1 MKNIINYSLIQFTPD
16 PKRNETINIGLLV
29 FLPHAVS
36 VHICESIRKIRAV
49 DGATSANDLKI
60 VESRLGKIFGS
71 IDRTPENFNKEFEFR
86 RSMMPN
92 SYQLSSLGYFSV
104 ANADEASLRI
114 NRLLAELVV
123 PPKPVITRVRGERI
137 ITNLRKIFRA
147 HDLFSESLD
156 DIFNHRIVEKFPISE
171 KSSLRAD
178 FALKNG
184 VYHITETID
193 LGARDASVKFKEA
206 GLKSFVMAKAK
217 LELGKETKCYAVYS
231 ASAVDEK
238 DKSEAIDLLSE
249 GSDFIFNLRSQKD
262 KVDYIQRMEE
272 AAGVQRLH

>member
-1 MKNIINYSLIQFTPD
+1 MNIIKYSLIQFTPD
-16 PKRNETINIGLLV
+16 RKRNETINIGLVAFMPDAIVVNL
-29 FLPHAVS
+29 
-36 VHICESIRKIRAV
+36 CESIRKIRAV
-49 DGATSANDLKI
+49 DGAISGNDLKNI
-60 VESRLGKIFGS
+60 ESMLHKIFS
-71 IDRTPENFNKEFEFR
+71 RSVPVSLEIESKFEFLKLLL
-86 RSMMPN
+86 PD
-92 SYQLSSLGYFSV
+92 SYQLSPLGCFS
-104 ANADEASLRI
+104 AATRDEANLKVSLLM
-114 NRLLAELVV
+114 NELVI
-123 PPKPVITRVRGERI
+123 PPRPVITRERGARI
-137 ITNLRKIFRA
+137 ITNLRSIFRQ
-147 HDLFSESLD
+147 HDLFSDSVD

-231 ASAVDEK
+231 ASAADEK

>member
-1 MKNIINYSLIQFTPD
+1 MNIIKYSLIQFTPD
-16 PKRNETINIGLLV
+16 RKRNETINIGLVAFMPDSIVVNL
-29 FLPHAVS
+29 
-36 VHICESIRKIRAV
+36 CESIRKIRAV
-49 DGATSANDLKI
+49 DGAISGNDLKNI
-60 VESRLGKIFGS
+60 ESMLQKIFSKSVPESQEIESR
-71 IDRTPENFNKEFEFR
+71 FEFLKLIL
-86 RSMMPN
+86 PDT
-92 SYQLSSLGYFSV
+92 YQLSTLGCFSAATREEANLKISLLM
-104 ANADEASLRI
+104 N
-114 NRLLAELVV
+114 ELVI
-123 PPKPVITRVRGERI
+123 PPRPVITRERGARI
-137 ITNLRKIFRA
+137 ITNLRSIFRQ
-147 HDLFSESLD
+147 HDLFSDSVD

-231 ASAVDEK
+231 ASAADEK

-272 AAGVQRLH
+272 AAGIQRLH

>member
-1 MKNIINYSLIQFTPD
+1 MNIIKYSLIQFTPD
-16 PKRNETINIGLLV
+16 RKRNETINIGLVAFMPDAIVVNL
-29 FLPHAVS
+29 
-36 VHICESIRKIRAV
+36 CESIRKIRAV
-49 DGATSANDLKI
+49 DGAISGNDLKNI
-60 VESRLGKIFGS
+60 EAMLHKIFS
-71 IDRTPENFNKEFEFR
+71 RSVPDSLEIESKFEFLKLIL
-86 RSMMPN
+86 PD
-92 SYQLSSLGYFSV
+92 SYQLSPLGCFS
-104 ANADEASLRI
+104 AATRDEANLKLSLLM
-114 NRLLAELVV
+114 NELVI
-123 PPKPVITRVRGERI
+123 PPRPVITRERGARI
-137 ITNLRKIFRA
+137 ITNLRTLFRQ
-147 HDLFSESLD
+147 HDLFSDSVG
-156 DIFNHRIVEKFPISE
+156 DIFNHRIVERFPISE

-193 LGARDASVKFKEA
+193 LGARDASMKFKEA

-231 ASAVDEK
+231 ASAADEK

-249 GSDFIFNLRSQKD
+249 GSDFIFNLRSQNQ

>member
-1 MKNIINYSLIQFTPD
+1 MDIIKYSLIQYTPD
-16 PKRNETINIGLLV
+16 RKRNETINIGLVV
-29 FLPHAVS
+29 FMPDSIVVNL
-36 VHICESIRKIRAV
+36 CESIRKIRAV
-49 DGATSANDLKI
+49 DGAISGNDLKNI
-60 VESRLGKIFGS
+60 ESMLYKIFS
-71 IDRTPENFNKEFEFR
+71 KSVPVSMEIENKFEFLKLVL
-86 RSMMPN
+86 PD
-92 SYQLSSLGYFSV
+92 SYQLSSLGCFSAV
-104 ANADEASLRI
+104 TRDEANLKVSLLM
-114 NRLLAELVV
+114 NELVI
-123 PPKPVITRVRGERI
+123 PPRPVIARERGARI
-137 ITNLRKIFRA
+137 MTNLRTIFRQ
-147 HDLFSESLD
+147 HDLFSESVD

-217 LELGKETKCYAVYS
+217 LELGVETKCYAVYS
-231 ASAVDEK
+231 ASAADEK

-249 GSDFIFNLRSQKD
+249 GSDFIFNLRSGKD
-262 KVDYIQRMEE
+262 KVDYIQRMEV

>member
-1 MKNIINYSLIQFTPD
+1 MNIIKYSLIQFTPD
-16 PKRNETINIGLLV
+16 RKRNETINIGLVAFMPDSIVVNL
-29 FLPHAVS
+29 
-36 VHICESIRKIRAV
+36 CESIRKIRAV
-49 DGATSANDLKI
+49 DGAISGNDLKNI
-60 VESRLGKIFGS
+60 ESMLQKIFSKSVPESQEIESR
-71 IDRTPENFNKEFEFR
+71 FEFLKLIL
-86 RSMMPN
+86 PD
-92 SYQLSSLGYFSV
+92 SYQLSTLGCFSAATREEANLKISLLM
-104 ANADEASLRI
+104 N
-114 NRLLAELVV
+114 ELVI
-123 PPKPVITRVRGERI
+123 PPRPVITRERGARI
-137 ITNLRKIFRA
+137 ITNLRSIFRQ
-147 HDLFSESLD
+147 HDLFSDSVD

-231 ASAVDEK
+231 ASAADEK

-262 KVDYIQRMEE
+262 KVDYIQRMED

>member
-1 MKNIINYSLIQFTPD
+1 MNIIKYSLIQFTPD
-16 PKRNETINIGLLV
+16 RKRNETINIGLVAFMPDSIVVNL
-29 FLPHAVS
+29 
-36 VHICESIRKIRAV
+36 CESIRKIRAV
-49 DGATSANDLKI
+49 DGAISGNDLKNI
-60 VESRLGKIFGS
+60 ETMLQKIFSKSVPESQEIESR
-71 IDRTPENFNKEFEFR
+71 FEFLKLIL
-86 RSMMPN
+86 PD
-92 SYQLSSLGYFSV
+92 SYQLSTLGCFSAATREEANLKISLLM
-104 ANADEASLRI
+104 N
-114 NRLLAELVV
+114 ELVI
-123 PPKPVITRVRGERI
+123 PPRPVITRERGARI
-137 ITNLRKIFRA
+137 ITNLRTIFRQ
-147 HDLFSESLD
+147 HDLFSESVD

-193 LGARDASVKFKEA
+193 LGARDASMKFKEA

-231 ASAVDEK
+231 ASAADEK

-262 KVDYIQRMEE
+262 KVDYIQRMED

>member
-1 MKNIINYSLIQFTPD
+1 MNIIKYSLIQFTPD
-16 PKRNETINIGLLV
+16 RKRNETINIGLVAFMPDSIVVNL
-29 FLPHAVS
+29 
-36 VHICESIRKIRAV
+36 CESIRKIRAV
-49 DGATSANDLKI
+49 DGAISGNDLKNI
-60 VESRLGKIFGS
+60 ESMLHKIFS
-71 IDRTPENFNKEFEFR
+71 RSVPVSLEIESKFEFLKLIL
-86 RSMMPN
+86 PD
-92 SYQLSSLGYFSV
+92 SYQLSPLGCFS
-104 ANADEASLRI
+104 AATRDEANLKISLLM
-114 NRLLAELVV
+114 NELVI
-123 PPKPVITRVRGERI
+123 PPRPVITRERGARI
-137 ITNLRKIFRA
+137 ITNLRTIFRQ
-147 HDLFSESLD
+147 HDLFSESVD

-193 LGARDASVKFKEA
+193 LGARDASMKFKEA

-231 ASAVDEK
+231 ASAADEK

>member
-1 MKNIINYSLIQFTPD
+1 MNIIKYSLIQFTPD
-16 PKRNETINIGLLV
+16 RKRNETINIGLVAFMPDAIVVNL
-29 FLPHAVS
+29 
-36 VHICESIRKIRAV
+36 CESIRKIRAV
-49 DGATSANDLKI
+49 DGAISGNDLKNI
-60 VESRLGKIFGS
+60 ESMLHKIFS
-71 IDRTPENFNKEFEFR
+71 KSVPVSLEIESKFEFLKLIL
-86 RSMMPN
+86 PD
-92 SYQLSSLGYFSV
+92 SYQLSALGCFSAASREEANLKISLLM
-104 ANADEASLRI
+104 N
-114 NRLLAELVV
+114 ELVI
-123 PPKPVITRVRGERI
+123 PPRPVITRERGARI
-137 ITNLRKIFRA
+137 ITNLRTIFRQ
-147 HDLFSESLD
+147 HDLFSESVD

-193 LGARDASVKFKEA
+193 LGARDASMKFKEA

-231 ASAVDEK
+231 ANAADEK

-272 AAGVQRLH
+272 AAGMQRLH

>member
-1 MKNIINYSLIQFTPD
+1 MNIIKYSLIQFTPD
-16 PKRNETINIGLLV
+16 RKRNETINIGLVAFMPDAIVVNL
-29 FLPHAVS
+29 
-36 VHICESIRKIRAV
+36 CESIRKIRAV
-49 DGATSANDLKI
+49 DGAISGNDLKNI
-60 VESRLGKIFGS
+60 ESMLHKIFS
-71 IDRTPENFNKEFEFR
+71 RSVPVSLEIESKFEFLKLIL
-86 RSMMPN
+86 PD
-92 SYQLSSLGYFSV
+92 SYQLSPLGCFSAASREEANLKISLLM
-104 ANADEASLRI
+104 N
-114 NRLLAELVV
+114 ELVI
-123 PPKPVITRVRGERI
+123 PPRPVITRERGARI
-137 ITNLRKIFRA
+137 ITNLRTIFRQ
-147 HDLFSESLD
+147 HDLFSESVD

-193 LGARDASVKFKEA
+193 LGARDASMKFKEA

-231 ASAVDEK
+231 ASAADEK

>member
-1 MKNIINYSLIQFTPD
+1 MNIIKYSLIQFTPD
-16 PKRNETINIGLLV
+16 RKRNETINIGLVAFMPDSIVVNL
-29 FLPHAVS
+29 
-36 VHICESIRKIRAV
+36 CESIRKIRAV
-49 DGATSANDLKI
+49 DGAISGNDLKNI
-60 VESRLGKIFGS
+60 ESMLQKIFSKSVPESQEIESR
-71 IDRTPENFNKEFEFR
+71 FEFLKLIL
-86 RSMMPN
+86 PD
-92 SYQLSSLGYFSV
+92 SYQLSTLGCFSAATREEANLKISLLM
-104 ANADEASLRI
+104 N
-114 NRLLAELVV
+114 ELVI
-123 PPKPVITRVRGERI
+123 PPRPVITRERGARI
-137 ITNLRKIFRA
+137 ITNLRSIFRQ
-147 HDLFSESLD
+147 HDLFSDSVD

-231 ASAVDEK
+231 ASAADEK

-262 KVDYIQRMEE
+262 KVDYIQRMED
-272 AAGVQRLH
+272 AAGIQRLH

>member
-1 MKNIINYSLIQFTPD
+1 MNVIKYSLIQFTPD
-16 PKRNETINIGLLV
+16 RKRNETINIGLVAFMPDAIVVNL
-29 FLPHAVS
+29 
-36 VHICESIRKIRAV
+36 CESIRKIRAV
-49 DGATSANDLKI
+49 DGAISGNDLKNI
-60 VESRLGKIFGS
+60 EAMLHKIFS
-71 IDRTPENFNKEFEFR
+71 RSVPDSLEIESKFEFLKLIL
-86 RSMMPN
+86 PD
-92 SYQLSSLGYFSV
+92 SYQLSPLGCFS
-104 ANADEASLRI
+104 AATRDEANLKLSLLM
-114 NRLLAELVV
+114 NELVI
-123 PPKPVITRVRGERI
+123 PPRPVITRERGARI
-137 ITNLRKIFRA
+137 ITNLRTIFRQ
-147 HDLFSESLD
+147 HDLFSESVD
-156 DIFNHRIVEKFPISE
+156 DIFHHRIVEKFPISE

-193 LGARDASVKFKEA
+193 LGARDASMKFKEA

-231 ASAVDEK
+231 ASAADEK

-249 GSDFIFNLRSQKD
+249 GSDFIYNLRSQKD

>member
-1 MKNIINYSLIQFTPD
+1 MNIIKYSLIQFTPD
-16 PKRNETINIGLLV
+16 RKRNETINIGLVAFMPDSIVVNL
-29 FLPHAVS
+29 
-36 VHICESIRKIRAV
+36 CESIRKIRAV
-49 DGATSANDLKI
+49 DGAISGNDLKNI
-60 VESRLGKIFGS
+60 ESMLQKIFSKSVPESQEIESR
-71 IDRTPENFNKEFEFR
+71 FEFLR
-86 RSMMPN
+86 LILPD
-92 SYQLSSLGYFSV
+92 SYQLSTLGCFSAATREEANLKISLLM
-104 ANADEASLRI
+104 N
-114 NRLLAELVV
+114 ELVI
-123 PPKPVITRVRGERI
+123 PPRPVITRERGARI
-137 ITNLRKIFRA
+137 ITNLRSIFRQ
-147 HDLFSESLD
+147 HDLFSDSVD

-231 ASAVDEK
+231 ASAADEK

-272 AAGVQRLH
+272 AAGIQRLH

>member
-1 MKNIINYSLIQFTPD
+1 MNLIKYSLIQFTPD
-16 PKRNETINIGLLV
+16 RKRNETINIGLVAFMPDSIVVNL
-29 FLPHAVS
+29 
-36 VHICESIRKIRAV
+36 CESIRKIRAV
-49 DGATSANDLKI
+49 DGAISGNDLKNI
-60 VESRLGKIFGS
+60 ESMLQKIFSKSVPESQEIESR
-71 IDRTPENFNKEFEFR
+71 FEFLKLIL
-86 RSMMPN
+86 PD
-92 SYQLSSLGYFSV
+92 SYQLSTLGCFSAATREEANLKISLLM
-104 ANADEASLRI
+104 N
-114 NRLLAELVV
+114 ELVI
-123 PPKPVITRVRGERI
+123 PPRPVITRERGARI
-137 ITNLRKIFRA
+137 ITNLRSIFRQ
-147 HDLFSESLD
+147 HDLFSDSVD

-231 ASAVDEK
+231 ASAADEK

-262 KVDYIQRMEE
+262 KVDYIQRMED